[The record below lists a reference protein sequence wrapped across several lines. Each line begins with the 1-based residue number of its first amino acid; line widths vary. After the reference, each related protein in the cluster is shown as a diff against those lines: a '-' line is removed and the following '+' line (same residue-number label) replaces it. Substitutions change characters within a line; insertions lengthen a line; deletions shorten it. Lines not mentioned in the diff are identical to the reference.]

1 MYKVQKRVDDY
12 YKNRSDVLA
21 GRKKNIPFSGLGK
34 LLKYV
39 PGIIPGIMYKI
50 TSGSG
55 AGKTQFAKFAFVY
68 QPILFAIKHNVNYR
82 VLYFALEES
91 REEFIDSLF
100 IHVLKRVHKIEID
113 RFTLNGSGGSMLTQV
128 ELDFVEKAKYSVN
141 LIMKHIIVIDNKYK
155 PTDMYNVCR
164 TYAEQE
170 GKFTID
176 TRGREIY
183 TANDPSQ
190 IVLVVTDHLS
200 LVEDEFDEIRNKYL
214 DQSKSMAKWHTQY
227 QRKIITKQW
236 GWAALN
242 VQQQGL
248 DSEKQVFTNKG
259 DTVINKLLPT
269 MDGLANNRE
278 VARDD
283 YVIFG
288 LFAPERFKI
297 DKYLGYNICDQST
310 VSSNFYDNFRAVTL
324 IKNRF
329 GVPNKTL
336 PLYFD
341 GSYNY
346 FEELPGSHETALLQ
360 KFIDRKKI

>member
-1 MYKVQKRVDDY
+1 MYKVQKRVDEY
-12 YKNRSDVLA
+12 HRNRREVLA
-21 GRKKNIPFSGLGK
+21 GTKKNIPFAGLSK
-34 LLKYV
+34 MIKYV

-68 QPILFAIKHNVNYR
+68 QPIFYSIKHSINYR
-82 VLYFALEES
+82 VIYFALEES
-91 REEFIDSLF
+91 REEFIDGLF
-100 IHVLKRVHKIEID
+100 IHILMRVFKVKVD
-113 RFTLNGSGGSMLTQV
+113 RFTLNGTGGNMLTAV
-128 ELDFVEKAKYSVN
+128 ELEYVEKAKFYVKQAMEF
-141 LIMKHIIVIDNKYK
+141 ITVVDNCYT
-155 PTDMYNVCR
+155 PTQMYNKCR
-164 TYAEQE
+164 EFAEKN
-170 GKFTID
+170 GTFTID
-176 TRGREIY
+176 SKGMETY
-183 TANDPSQ
+183 KANDPSQ
-190 IVLVVTDHLS
+190 VVLIVTDHIS
-200 LVEDEFDEIRNKYL
+200 LVEEEYDTEKSKFL
-214 DQSKSMAKWHTQY
+214 DQPKSMAKWHTHY
-227 QRKIITKQW
+227 QRKIMTKQW

-278 VARDD
+278 IARDD

-297 DKYLGYNICDQST
+297 DSYLGYSVCDPAKH
-310 VSSNFYDNFRAVTL
+310 SSNFYDNIRFVTL
-324 IKNRF
+324 VKNRF
-329 GVPNKTL
+329 GTPNKTL

-346 FEELPGSHETALLQ
+346 FEELPGSGETVLLQ
-360 KFIDRKKI
+360 EFIDRIK